1 MGFSFYPVSQQ
12 IGLFS
17 FYERNIFVVV
27 VSLLVHV
34 NDQREVMKV
43 NEWLGN
49 KLLEEILQS
58 VIKFSVYY
66 LWRLHRAALTYIT
79 T

>member
-1 MGFSFYPVSQQ
+1 MGFSFYPVSQR
-12 IGLFS
+12 IRLFS

-27 VSLLVHV
+27 VGLLVHV
-34 NDQREVMKV
+34 NDQREGMKV

-49 KLLEEILQS
+49 KLLEERLQS
-58 VIKFSVYY
+58 VIKFFVYY

>member
-34 NDQREVMKV
+34 NDQREGMKV